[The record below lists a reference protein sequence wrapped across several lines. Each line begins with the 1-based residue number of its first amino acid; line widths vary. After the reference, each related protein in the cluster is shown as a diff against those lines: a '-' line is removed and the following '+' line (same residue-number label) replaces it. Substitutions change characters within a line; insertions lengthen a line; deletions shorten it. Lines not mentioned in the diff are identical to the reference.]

1 MARLSMNVILL
12 VLLILPCFIQ
22 ILDQGKGGN
31 GIFAKAQEDEVEGEE
46 TDEGAVEDEEGGSE
60 VETEDETEDVG
71 GEEEADANKNVHKDA
86 DTMLL
91 FTKPSIINTF
101 ESGSVELPAG
111 KVVEFLVGFNNKGD
125 ADGIE
130 SPPDFVV
137 ETLDASFRYPMDFS
151 FHIQNFSAIA
161 YHKTVKPG
169 QEATVAYSFIPAD
182 AFAGRAIG
190 LTINL
195 NYRDSEGNF
204 YFDPVFNETVQIVEF
219 DEGFDTEV
227 FFMYVFMAAGAI
239 LLLFLAFSFLSSRKG
254 SKKHAHKKVVETGT
268 ANDDVDY
275 EWIPRSALHHTPGS
289 NRTSPRLR
297 KGNRHAGSDTE

>member
-1 MARLSMNVILL
+1 MARLSINLLFLVIL
-12 VLLILPCFIQ
+12 VLPCFIQ
-22 ILDQGKGGN
+22 ILDIGN
-31 GIFAKAQEDEVEGEE
+31 GRNSLLVRAQEDEAEGEE
-46 TDEGAVEDEEGGSE
+46 TDEGAVEDEEGGTE
-60 VETEDETEDVG
+60 VEPEEGEDASEETEPDV
-71 GEEEADANKNVHKDA
+71 NKNVHKDA
-86 DTMLL
+86 DTQLL
-91 FTKPSIINTF
+91 FTKPSIIHTF

-125 ADGIE
+125 TDGIE

-182 AFAGRAIG
+182 AFAGRSIG

-227 FFMYVFMAAGAI
+227 FFMYVFMVAGGI

-254 SKKHAHKKVVETGT
+254 SKKSSHKKAVETGT

-275 EWIPRSALHHTPGS
+275 EWIPRSALRTPGS
-289 NRTSPRLR
+289 SKTSPRQR
-297 KGNRHAGSDTE
+297 KGNRHAGSDTD

>member
-1 MARLSMNVILL
+1 MARLSINLILIALL
-12 VLLILPCFIQ
+12 VLPCFIQ
-22 ILDQGKGGN
+22 ILDIGQGRSSLVVR
-31 GIFAKAQEDEVEGEE
+31 AQEDEAEGEE
-46 TDEGAVEDEEGGSE
+46 ADEGVVEDEDGGSE
-60 VETEDETEDVG
+60 VEN
-71 GEEEADANKNVHKDA
+71 EEEGDDAAEAEAESNKNVHKDA
-86 DTMLL
+86 ETMLL
-91 FTKPSIINTF
+91 FTKPSIVHTF
-101 ESGSVELPAG
+101 DSGSVELPAG

-182 AFAGRAIG
+182 AFAGRSIG

-227 FFMYVFMAAGAI
+227 FFMYVFIAAGAI

-254 SKKHAHKKVVETGT
+254 SKKPTKKVVETGT

-275 EWIPRSALHHTPGS
+275 EWIPRSALRTPGS
-289 NRTSPRLR
+289 NKTSPRQR
-297 KGNRHAGSDTE
+297 KGNRNAGSDTD